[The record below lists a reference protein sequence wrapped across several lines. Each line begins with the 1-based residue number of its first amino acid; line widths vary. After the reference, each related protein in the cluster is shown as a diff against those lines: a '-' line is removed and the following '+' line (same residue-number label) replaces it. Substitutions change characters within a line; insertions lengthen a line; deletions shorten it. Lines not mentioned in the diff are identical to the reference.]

1 MMSMTEGEGTNSE
14 ENEVITIVQGKE
26 MRDGE
31 GMTGMIESGT
41 AGEIGEAEGSIVT
54 MIEIDVS
61 AFLHHA
67 MNSVL
72 PKNE

>member
-1 MMSMTEGEGTNSE
+1 MMSMTAGEGTNSE
-14 ENEVITIVQGKE
+14 ENEVIMIVQGKE
-26 MRDGE
+26 MRDGGE
-31 GMTGMIESGT
+31 MTGMIESGT
-41 AGEIGEAEGSIVT
+41 VDEIGGAGGSIVT